1 MKRKPVKELLPKGA
15 LQFIEEEKITLR
27 YKAGGKSKDEKYSKV
42 KNLEFF
48 MGYDLLE
55 NMMIA
60 RPYIQKRYNIDLG
73 LLELLLYL
81 SPKQYFTQ
89 KDYAE
94 MPKQF
99 KYCSIKNLISTGF
112 VGILQTGGDMS
123 KHLYSVNRKGSEIVH
138 HFYEILSGEKK
149 IPEDYTNPLAR
160 KKTRTPFDK
169 KKMDLI
175 KQINLLPAPE
185 KKKALYR

>member
-1 MKRKPVKELLPKGA
+1 MKRKPVKECVPKGA
-15 LQFIEEEKITLR
+15 LKAIEEQGIIIK
-27 YKAGGKSKDEKYSKV
+27 YKGNGKSKHVKYSKL
-42 KNLEFF
+42 KHLEFF
-48 MGYDLLE
+48 SGYDLLE
-55 NMMIA
+55 NLLIT

-73 LLELLLYL
+73 LLELLLFL
-81 SPKQYFTQ
+81 SPKQFFTQ

-99 KYCSIKNLISTGF
+99 KYCSIKNLMNTGF
-112 VGILQTGGDMS
+112 VGIVQTGGCLSDHMY
-123 KHLYSVNRKGSEIVH
+123 HVNKKGSELVR

-149 IPEDYTNPLAR
+149 IPENYINPLSR
-160 KKTRTPFDK
+160 VKSRTPFDK

-175 KQINLLPAPE
+175 KRINLLQAPE

>member
-1 MKRKPVKELLPKGA
+1 MTRKPVREMIPKGA
-15 LQFIEEEKITLR
+15 LKSIKEQGIAVR
-27 YKAGGKSKDEKYSKV
+27 YKAKGKSVGVKYAKV
-42 KNLEFF
+42 RNLEVFT
-48 MGYDLLE
+48 GYDLLE
-55 NMMIA
+55 NMLVA

-73 LLELLLYL
+73 LLELLIFL

-94 MPKQF
+94 MPKQY
-99 KYCSIKNLISTGF
+99 KYCSIKNLMNTGF
-112 VGILQTGGDMS
+112 VGIIQTGSCLSD
-123 KHLYSVNRKGSEIVH
+123 HIYNVNKKGSEIVR
-138 HFYEILSGEKK
+138 HFYEVLSGEKK

-160 KKTRTPFDK
+160 KKSRTPFDK

-175 KQINLLPAPE
+175 EKINLLPAPE